1 MATFKD
7 LEDLMKRLLA
17 LDPPG
22 VAISVARHGG
32 VLYEGY
38 FGTMD
43 LAGTRPIAPDTLYR
57 LYSMTKPIAALCG
70 MLQYERGVFLMDD
83 PVSEYL
89 PEYKRMKIRVK
100 KDDSHCHEAR
110 PRRAGRQ
117 QILR

>member
-1 MATFKD
+1 MEENSVATFKD

-22 VAISVARHGG
+22 VAVSVARHGG

-57 LYSMTKPIAALCG
+57 LYSMTKPIGHRHA
-70 MLQYERGVFLMDD
+70 ERYAGILGGGTI
-83 PVSEYL
+83 SEN
-89 PEYKRMKIRVK
+89 
-100 KDDSHCHEAR
+100 
-110 PRRAGRQ
+110 AG
-117 QILR
+117 

>member
-22 VAISVARHGG
+22 VAVSVARHGD

-38 FGTMD
+38 FGTTD

-70 MLQYERGVFLMDD
+70 MHWGE
-83 PVSEYL
+83 
-89 PEYKRMKIRVK
+89 KA
-100 KDDSHCHEAR
+100 AR
-110 PRRAGRQ
+110 SGSTWAQCRKQPRRWFSVKQA
-117 QILR
+117 LM